1 MVIIFSLV
9 ATFCGF
15 RPWCQ
20 QDRTMGRFE
29 FQCMTIFRIDASIA
43 IFKSLI
49 GALQLT
55 SISIFAASTCSTRCG
70 FEPWCQHH
78 CTRGRRVT
86 PAAHAILSQP
96 APLFVL
102 PYRISIIY
110 SFVQI
115 KPVSMMVFH
124 RFFQFFFTKQG
135 IADTIPNLLSGF
147 GLILWGL
154 SKA

>member
-1 MVIIFSLV
+1 MW
-9 ATFCGF
+9 F
-15 RPWCQ
+15 RALMSARPHYGEVWVPKYDKISYWC
-20 QDRTMGRFE
+20 
-29 FQCMTIFRIDASIA
+29 SITT
-43 IFKSLI
+43 FKSLI

-55 SISIFAASTCSTRCG
+55 SISIFAASTCSNRCG
-70 FEPWCQHH
+70 FEPWYQHH

-102 PYRISIIY
+102 LYRISIIY
-110 SFVQI
+110 YFVQI
-115 KPVSMMVFH
+115 KPISMMFFH
-124 RFFQFFFTKQG
+124 RVFQFFFTKQG

-154 SKA
+154 SKAKINAL